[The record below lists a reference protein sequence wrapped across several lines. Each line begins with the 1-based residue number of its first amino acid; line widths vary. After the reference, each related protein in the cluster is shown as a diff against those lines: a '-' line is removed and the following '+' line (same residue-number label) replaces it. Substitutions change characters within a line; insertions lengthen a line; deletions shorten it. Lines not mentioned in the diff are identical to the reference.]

1 MIEREDE
8 PESMQIEINSF
19 KFSQN
24 KDFLTCIT
32 GILVGI
38 IESSTGK
45 LSEHFEK
52 WSQIL
57 ALYISSDAEKL
68 HALKELESL
77 VFERPEQNQF
87 HLIVKV
93 LYESDIV
100 DEDCILAWNQSSNCG
115 YLKQL
120 VISK

>member
-45 LSEHFEK
+45 LSEHYEK